1 MEKIMKLYRLLEGIA
16 ETDLSD
22 IEISK
27 ITDNTKTVEKDCI
40 FVCIKGGSFDG
51 HDAASEMLEK
61 GAAAVA
67 VERDLGLGERQI
79 IVPDTREFYGQLCS
93 AWFDHPER
101 KLNII
106 GVTGTNGKT
115 TITNVIKNI
124 LMNCGI
130 KTGLI
135 GTIRNE
141 IGDEVIHTEN
151 TTPMAFEYMKLLDRM
166 VKSDCR
172 YVVMEVSSFGLVQ
185 KRIGPT
191 HFNIGV
197 FTNLTQDHLDYHKT
211 MENYYQAKK
220 MMFDSCDY
228 AIINTDDEYGKRL
241 LCEINCQKSSYSI
254 TSEADYYADA
264 VKIKSTGTSFWHC
277 SDGKSQLVNMKMTG
291 TFNVSNV
298 TAAIAVCRRV
308 GIPLDRIISIISE
321 YGGVKGR
328 CEIIPT
334 GKDFTVICDYAH
346 TPDAVE
352 NILKSVKEYTEGRL
366 ICLFGCGGN
375 RDAKKR
381 PLMAKA
387 ASSYADHLV
396 ITSDNPRDEI
406 PESIIDDIL
415 SGLTDT
421 EISFDVVVDR
431 TEAIHHSLKIAQKGD
446 IIVLAGKG
454 HEDYQVLP
462 GNEHIHFDEREI
474 VSEGLKLLD

>member
-1 MEKIMKLYRLLEGIA
+1 MHKKIK
-16 ETDLSD
+16 
-22 IEISK
+22 
-27 ITDNTKTVEKDCI
+27 
-40 FVCIKGGSFDG
+40 
-51 HDAASEMLEK
+51 
-61 GAAAVA
+61 
-67 VERDLGLGERQI
+67 
-79 IVPDTREFYGQLCS
+79 
-93 AWFDHPER
+93 
-101 KLNII
+101 II

-124 LMNCGI
+124 LMSYGI

-141 IGDEVIHTEN
+141 IGNEPVHTDN
-151 TTPMAFEYMKLLDRM
+151 TTPMAFDYMQLLDKM
-166 VKSDCR
+166 VKADCK
-172 YVVMEVSSFGLVQ
+172 YAVMEVSSFGLVQ
-185 KRIGPT
+185 NRIGPT

-220 MMFDSCDY
+220 MMFDECDF
-228 AIINTDDEYGKRL
+228 ALVNIDDDYGKRL
-241 LCEINCQKSSYSI
+241 LSEICCPKASYGSSQ
-254 TSEADYYADA
+254 EADYYSDA
-264 VKIKSTGTSFWHC
+264 AKIKADGTSFWYC
-277 SDGKSQLVNMKMTG
+277 FDGKSKLVNMKMTG
-291 TFNVSNV
+291 MFNVSNV
-298 TAAIAVCRRV
+298 TAAITVCMKA
-308 GIPLDRIISIISE
+308 GIPLEHILETIAD
-321 YGGVKGR
+321 YNGVKGR

-334 GKDFTVICDYAH
+334 GRDFTVICDYAH
-346 TPDAVE
+346 TPDAIE
-352 NILKSVKEYTEGRL
+352 NILQSVKQYTEGRL

-387 ASSYADHLV
+387 AAKYADRLI

-415 SGLTDT
+415 AGLKDSR
-421 EISFDVVVDR
+421 IPFDVVVDR
-431 TEAIHHSLKIAQKGD
+431 TEAIYHSLKIARKGD

-474 VSEGLKLLD
+474 VSEGLKLID

>member
-1 MEKIMKLYRLLEGIA
+1 MKLYKLIENIA
-16 ETDLSD
+16 ETNLPDM
-22 IEISK
+22 EISLV
-27 ITDNTKTVEKDCI
+27 TDNTKKVQKDSI
-40 FVCIKGGSFDG
+40 FVCVKGGSFDG
-51 HDAASEMLEK
+51 HDAAKEMLEK
-61 GAAAVA
+61 GAAV
-67 VERDLGLGERQI
+67 VITERDLGLGDKQI
-79 IVPDTREFYGQLCS
+79 IADNSRKFYGKLCA
-93 AWFDHPER
+93 AWFDHPE
-101 KLNII
+101 KKIKII

-124 LMNCGI
+124 LMSYGI

-141 IGDEVIHTEN
+141 IGNEPVHTDN
-151 TTPMAFEYMKLLDRM
+151 TTPMAFDYMQLLDKM
-166 VKSDCR
+166 VKADCK
-172 YVVMEVSSFGLVQ
+172 YAVMEVSSFGLVQ
-185 KRIGPT
+185 NRIGPT

-220 MMFDSCDY
+220 MMFDECDF
-228 AIINTDDEYGKRL
+228 ALVNIDDDYGKRL
-241 LCEINCQKSSYSI
+241 LSEICCPKASYGSSQ
-254 TSEADYYADA
+254 EADYYSDA
-264 VKIKSTGTSFWHC
+264 AKIKADGTSFWYC
-277 SDGKSQLVNMKMTG
+277 FDGKSKLVNMKMTG
-291 TFNVSNV
+291 MFNVSNV
-298 TAAIAVCRRV
+298 TAAITVCMKA
-308 GIPLDRIISIISE
+308 GIPLEHILETIAD
-321 YGGVKGR
+321 YNGVKGR

-334 GKDFTVICDYAH
+334 GRDFTVICDYAH
-346 TPDAVE
+346 TPDAIE
-352 NILKSVKEYTEGRL
+352 NILQSVKQYTEGRL

-387 ASSYADHLV
+387 AAKYADRLI

-415 SGLTDT
+415 VGLKDSK
-421 EISFDVVVDR
+421 IPFDVVVDR
-431 TEAIHHSLKIAQKGD
+431 TEAIYHSLKIARKGD

-474 VSEGLKLLD
+474 VSEGLKLID